1 MTPLPSSSPSS
12 LLLLTSPP
20 QPPTPKAIHAAYHA
34 PLSAVISR
42 LSSSSSSPSPSPRLT
57 VAVVSSFQKSP
68 WPQLQSLLA
77 RLYSLIAAVLPEDD
91 TADVRIVLV
100 DHVPGREYTGSSS
113 FYSPDPTST
122 IPDLLGLAGQ
132 QPSQQWSEVLHP
144 GSEAGY
150 SLLKAFLAVA
160 ENAHRVTYLHKQLV
174 SVPGGLTLSTPSPP
188 QVGDDTPSG
197 GQRYKTVCL
206 GGTFDHLHP
215 GHKLL
220 LHAAVLLLS
229 LPSRSDASDPTI
241 FIIGI
246 SGDALL
252 KNKKFATELEPWPAR
267 TASVLSYLSS
277 IMPASQI
284 PSDTGPVPDNDE
296 IRAHFFD
303 GRLVVR
309 CVNIPDGYGPTI
321 TEEDIGAIALSG
333 ETRSGGAS
341 INDKR
346 EEKGWKKLDVYEID
360 VLQPYREEEESE
372 GMDGARDPEDFS
384 AKISSTEIRRRR
396 AEAKES
402 DKGP

>member
-12 LLLLTSPP
+12 LLLLPSPP

-34 PLSAVISR
+34 PLSAAISR
-42 LSSSSSSPSPSPRLT
+42 LSSSSSSSSPSPRLT
-57 VAVVSSFQKSP
+57 VAIVSTFQRSS

-77 RLYSLIAAVLPEDD
+77 RLYSLVAAVLPEDD

-100 DHVPGREYTGSSS
+100 DHVPGRDYPGSSS
-113 FYSPDPTST
+113 PYSPDPSST
-122 IPDLLGLAGQ
+122 IPDLSGLAGQ
-132 QPSQQWSEVLHP
+132 QSSQQWSEILHP
-144 GSEAGY
+144 DSEAAY
-150 SLLKAFLAVA
+150 SLLKAFLTVA
-160 ENAHRVTYLHKQLV
+160 EDAHRVTYLHKQLV
-174 SVPGGLTLSTPSPP
+174 SVPGGITLTTSPASQLS
-188 QVGDDTPSG
+188 DDTPSS
-197 GQRYKTVCL
+197 QRYKTVCL

-229 LPSRSDASDPTI
+229 LPRQLDSSDPAI

-267 TASVLSYLSS
+267 TASVLSYLCS

-284 PSDTGPVPDNDE
+284 PSDTGPVPDNEE

-321 TEEDIGAIALSG
+321 TEEDIGAIVLSG

-346 EEKGWKKLDVYEID
+346 GEKGWKKLDVYEID
-360 VLQPYREEEESE
+360 VLQPYKEEEEE
-372 GMDGARDPEDFS
+372 GEGVDGARDPEDFS

-396 AEAKES
+396 AEARES
-402 DKGP
+402 

>member
-1 MTPLPSSSPSS
+1 MTQLPSSSPSS
-12 LLLLTSPP
+12 LLLLPSPP

-34 PLSAVISR
+34 PLSAAISR
-42 LSSSSSSPSPSPRLT
+42 LSSSSPSPTPRLA
-57 VAVVSSFQKSP
+57 VAVVSSFQKPS
-68 WPQLQSLLA
+68 WSQLQSLLA
-77 RLYSLIAAVLPEDD
+77 RLYSLVAAVLPDDD
-91 TADVRIVLV
+91 TTDVRIVLV
-100 DHVPGREYTGSSS
+100 DHVQGRDYTGSSS
-113 FYSPDPTST
+113 PYSPDPTRT
-122 IPDLLGLAGQ
+122 IPDLSGLAGQ
-132 QPSQQWSEVLHP
+132 QPSQQWSEILHP

-160 ENAHRVTYLHKQLV
+160 EDAHRVTYLHKQLV
-174 SVPGGLTLSTPSPP
+174 SVPGGLTLITPSPS
-188 QVGDDTPSG
+188 QVSGDTPS

-220 LHAAVLLLS
+220 LHAAALLLS
-229 LPSRSDASDPTI
+229 LPSQSDTSNPAI

-277 IMPASQI
+277 IIPASQI
-284 PSDTGPVPDNDE
+284 PSDTGHVPDNEE
-296 IRAHFFD
+296 IRAQFFD

-321 TEEDIGAIALSG
+321 TEEDINAIVLSG

-346 EEKGWKKLDVYEID
+346 GEKGWKKLDVYEID
-360 VLQPYREEEESE
+360 VLQPYRDEEEGE
-372 GMDGARDPEDFS
+372 GADGVRDPEDFS

-396 AEAKES
+396 AEARES
-402 DKGP
+402 